1 MNMRVLIADDSKPM
15 RELVARSLHK
25 ATTSSLDIEFA
36 SDGEEALATA
46 MEWRPHLI
54 FSDWNMPKLDG
65 IAFLEL
71 YREHFP
77 DTPFVMV
84 TSEHSDSA
92 VNEAT
97 QKGANGL
104 IAKPFKP
111 DDFRPY
117 LDKAVSLLS

>member
-1 MNMRVLIADDSKPM
+1 MNMRVLIAGDSKPM

-25 ATTSSLDIEFA
+25 ATTASLDIEFA

-46 MEWRPHLI
+46 MEWRPQLI

-71 YREHFP
+71 YREHYP

-84 TSEHSDSA
+84 TSEHSDA
-92 VNEAT
+92 AKAEALG
-97 QKGANGL
+97 KGANGI

-111 DDFRPY
+111 DDFRPF
-117 LDKAVSLLS
+117 LEKAVDTIK

>member
-46 MEWRPHLI
+46 MEWKPHLI

-65 IAFLEL
+65 IAFGALPRAPSGHAL
-71 YREHFP
+71 R
-77 DTPFVMV
+77 DGNIRAQRCRKKR
-84 TSEHSDSA
+84 SD
-92 VNEAT
+92 
-97 QKGANGL
+97 G
-104 IAKPFKP
+104 
-111 DDFRPY
+111 
-117 LDKAVSLLS
+117 